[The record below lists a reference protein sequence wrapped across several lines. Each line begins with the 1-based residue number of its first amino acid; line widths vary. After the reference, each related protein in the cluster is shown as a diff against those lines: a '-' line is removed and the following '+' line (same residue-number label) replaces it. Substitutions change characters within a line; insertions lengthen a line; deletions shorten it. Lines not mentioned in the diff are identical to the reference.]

1 MKYTTERLHSY
12 SWLFSSQTC
21 ARALRFGDI
30 EDVQYVFRKYDNRLG
45 LSMSCWDYLA
55 KIYGVLKRNFRN
67 EYVYKNELI
76 NSFIKHKYCTS
87 DTVILNEFGTGR
99 SIADIAM
106 FNGTSKAFEIKS
118 ERDSDKR
125 LLNQLNDYQS
135 LFEECFVVVPVEL
148 HEKYLSIIDEHVG
161 LIALEH
167 SDSGSIKL
175 HQVRPAQK
183 NETVDVDI
191 LMQSVRATEYKWM
204 VEQLCGQLPD
214 VTCFRMFDACKDIL
228 SSATSDQLHALF
240 NEAVKHRKSFISS
253 LEDKAANVRQMFL
266 SLNVSA
272 KKELELMELYNQTL

>member
-21 ARALRFGDI
+21 MRALRFGDI
-30 EDVQYVFRKYDNRLG
+30 EDVQFVFRKYDSRPGSSL
-45 LSMSCWDYLA
+45 SCWEYLA
-55 KIYGVLKRNFRN
+55 KIYGTLKRHFRN

-87 DTVILNEFGTGR
+87 DTVILNEFSTGR
-99 SIADIAM
+99 SIADIAT
-106 FNGTSKAFEIKS
+106 FNGASKAFEIKS

-167 SDSGSIKL
+167 SDMGSINL
-175 HQVRPAQK
+175 YQVRPAQK
-183 NETVDVDI
+183 NESVDIAI
-191 LMQSVRATEYKWM
+191 LMQSVRTTEYKWM
-204 VEQLCGQLPD
+204 AEQLCGQLPE
-214 VTCFRMFDACKDIL
+214 VTCFKMFDACKEIL
-228 SSATSDQLHALF
+228 SSASSDQLHVLF
-240 NEAVKHRKSFISS
+240 NDAVKHRKSLISS
-253 LEDKAANVRQMFL
+253 LEDKATNVRQMFL